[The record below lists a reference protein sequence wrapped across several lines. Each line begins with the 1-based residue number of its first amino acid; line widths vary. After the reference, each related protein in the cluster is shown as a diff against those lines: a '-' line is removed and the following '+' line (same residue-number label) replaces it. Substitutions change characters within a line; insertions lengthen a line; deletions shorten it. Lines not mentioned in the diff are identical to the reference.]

1 MQFTSVYRTKVHVK
15 PGNKNFLVI
24 RWKSDKLIFD
34 MPIEFQSGPVPGF
47 FSVLGLKTLFNFT
60 GTLTDLLLF

>member
-24 RWKSDKLIFD
+24 GWKSDKLIFD

-47 FSVLGLKTLFNFT
+47 FSVLGPMSLS
-60 GTLTDLLLF
+60 